1 MELSEKHH
9 YIPELFIKGFCGDD
23 DKISIYYTDR
33 NKLEKIR
40 RSPSQILFER
50 NRNFI
55 NENDILEKIYGI
67 QENEFS
73 KAYKK
78 IIESE
83 FPTDISNYDF
93 VQLVYFIE
101 TLHWRVP
108 SQDSGVKTIINELSF
123 KDLGLMS
130 KNNSNTDDAFN
141 KIKNDKGFIKIANI
155 LKSIQAYS
163 SYDLKNNMNDWNIS
177 YIPKNKQGFNLLG
190 DNPIILENK
199 NSENIL
205 NTNFRF
211 NLSKDKAI
219 YKCSN
224 KSLRKLTSKD
234 QLNLDLLTFLQ
245 AEKMICCT
253 NSDYLNDVV
262 ELARTYYNTEK
273 KIEILRNEVFT
284 LNEK

>member
-1 MELSEKHH
+1 MKLSEKHH
-9 YIPELFIKGFCGDD
+9 YIPELFIKGFCSDD
-23 DKISIYYTDR
+23 NKISIYYTDK
-33 NKLEKIR
+33 NKIEKIR
-40 RSPSQILFER
+40 RSASQILFER
-50 NRNFI
+50 NRNLI
-55 NENDILEKIYGI
+55 NEKDNLEKIYGI

-73 KAYKK
+73 KVYKK
-78 IIESE
+78 IIANE

-93 VQLVYFIE
+93 IQLVYFIE

-108 SQDSGVKTIINELSF
+108 AQDSEVKNIINESSF
-123 KDLGLMS
+123 KDLGLIS
-130 KNNSNTDDAFN
+130 KRNSNTDDAFD
-141 KIKNDKGFIKIANI
+141 KVKKDKGFIKIANI

-163 SYDLKNNMNDWNIS
+163 SYDLKNNMDDWHIS
-177 YIPKNKQGFNLLG
+177 YIPKIEQGYNLLG

-219 YKCSN
+219 YKSSN
-224 KSLRKLTSKD
+224 KYLRKLTPKD

-245 AEKMICCT
+245 AKKMVCCT

>member
-1 MELSEKHH
+1 LV
-9 YIPELFIKGFCGDD
+9 
-23 DKISIYYTDR
+23 
-33 NKLEKIR
+33 
-40 RSPSQILFER
+40 
-50 NRNFI
+50 NF
-55 NENDILEKIYGI
+55 LI
-67 QENEFS
+67 QAAP
-73 KAYKK
+73 KRA
-78 IIESE
+78 IIAGSL
-83 FPTDISNYDF
+83 TTTSYDF
-93 VQLVYFIE
+93 IQLVYFIE

-108 SQDSGVKTIINELSF
+108 SQDSEVKNIIIEQSF
-123 KDLGLMS
+123 KDLGLVS
-130 KNNSNTDDAFN
+130 KNNSNTDDVFN
-141 KIKNDKGFIKIANI
+141 KIKKDKGFIKIANV

-211 NLSKDKAI
+211 NLSKGKAI
-219 YKCSN
+219 YKSSN
-224 KSLRKLTSKD
+224 KYLRKLTPKD

-245 AEKMICCT
+245 AKKMVCCT

-262 ELARTYYNTEK
+262 ELARTYYNTDER
-273 KIEILRNEVFT
+273 IEILRNEVFS

>member
-1 MELSEKHH
+1 MKLSKKHH
-9 YIPELFIKGFCGDD
+9 YIPELFIRGFCGDD
-23 DKISIYYTDR
+23 DKISIYYTGK
-33 NKLEKIR
+33 NKIEKIR

-50 NRNFI
+50 NRNII
-55 NENDILEKIYGI
+55 NKNDVLEKVYGI
-67 QENEFS
+67 QESEFS

-78 IIESE
+78 IIASE
-83 FPTDISNYDF
+83 FPTDISSFDF
-93 VQLVYFIE
+93 IQLVYFIE

-108 SQDSGVKTIINELSF
+108 SQDSEVKNIINELSF
-123 KDLGLMS
+123 KDLGLVS
-130 KNNSNTDDAFN
+130 KNNSNTDDVFN
-141 KIKNDKGFIKIANI
+141 KIKKDKGFIKIANI

-177 YIPKNKQGFNLLG
+177 YTPKNKQGFNLLG

-219 YKCSN
+219 YKSSN
-224 KSLRKLTSKD
+224 KYLRKLTPKD

-245 AEKMICCT
+245 AKKMVCCT

-262 ELARTYYNTEK
+262 ELARTYYNTDER
-273 KIEILRNEVFT
+273 IEILRNEVFS